1 MGPAS
6 VFGLLKPWILK
17 TFGLCLFLNQW
28 NGAELQ
34 HTQLIIIPNAIIADI
49 STYIHKKVK

>member
-34 HTQLIIIPNAIIADI
+34 HTQLIIIPNAIIADN
-49 STYIHKKVK
+49 STYIH